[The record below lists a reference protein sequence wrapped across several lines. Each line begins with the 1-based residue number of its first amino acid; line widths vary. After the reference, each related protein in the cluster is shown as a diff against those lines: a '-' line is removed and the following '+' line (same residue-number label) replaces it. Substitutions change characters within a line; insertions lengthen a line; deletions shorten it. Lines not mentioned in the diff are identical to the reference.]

1 MIGHRYQ
8 RTVHGEIHG
17 GEEGGKI
24 RRHREGFR
32 LPEIDAAFFRVSIA
46 ELYPAWEGRSFVIS
60 KEMWTGVHGT
70 HRRQEQSQ
78 NDPNPSSH
86 FGLPR
91 EMVAVRPNGRI
102 PLGLNR

>member
-1 MIGHRYQ
+1 
-8 RTVHGEIHG
+8 
-17 GEEGGKI
+17 
-24 RRHREGFR
+24 
-32 LPEIDAAFFRVSIA
+32 
-46 ELYPAWEGRSFVIS
+46 
-60 KEMWTGVHGT
+60 MWTGVHGT